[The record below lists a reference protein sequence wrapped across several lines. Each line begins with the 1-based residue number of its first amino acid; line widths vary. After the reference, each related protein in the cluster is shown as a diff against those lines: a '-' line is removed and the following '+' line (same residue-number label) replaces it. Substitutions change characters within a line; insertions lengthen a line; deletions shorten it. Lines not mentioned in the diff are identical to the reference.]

1 MSDNQKTLNSSIEF
15 TGVGLHTGEGVHM
28 VIEPAKINHG
38 VKFQRIDLENQP
50 VLPAD
55 INLVTDTQRSTTL
68 EKDNVKIVTVE
79 HLMSALYALGVN
91 NVLIKMDSSEVPIL
105 DGSAKCFVEEIQKVG
120 LKVQDAPLKYIDLP
134 DPIHY
139 TDPDSGSEILFV
151 PTNNFIISVVLDYQN
166 LALGTQ
172 YAEIRDLKDYSTEI
186 ASCKTFVFLTELEK
200 LSNANLIKGGGLENA
215 IVVVDRE
222 DTKPSEIKKLAHL
235 LGKDGSDIQ
244 INGNVLNNCEMQF
257 YNEPARHKLLD
268 VIGDLALIGM
278 PIKGHIITKKPGHK
292 LNTSFAQILKKAMK
306 DQEKL
311 PKQFDLTKKPLYD
324 IVEIEK
330 MLPHRY
336 PFLLIDK
343 IMEISDDGIIGV
355 KNVTMNENYFMGHF
369 PKNPVMPGVLQIEA
383 MAQTGGIFSLSKVK
397 DPHLYTT
404 YFMKIDNVKFKRKV
418 IPGDTVVF
426 ELKLLSPIRRGL
438 VHMGG
443 KGYVNGEV
451 CIEAEMLAHVAKDR
465 TEE

>member
-15 TGVGLHTGEGVHM
+15 TGVGLHTGEDVHM

-50 VLPAD
+50 ILPAD

-91 NVLIKMDSSEVPIL
+91 NVLIKLDSSEVPIL
-105 DGSAKCFVEEIQKVG
+105 DGSAKYFVEEIQKVG

-134 DPIHY
+134 NPIHY

-151 PTNNFIISVVLDYQN
+151 PTNTFIISVVLDYQN
-166 LALGTQ
+166 HALGTQ
-172 YAEIRDLKDYSTEI
+172 YAEIRDLKNYTTEI

-200 LSNANLIKGGGLENA
+200 LSKANLIKGGELENA

-222 DTKPSEIKKLAHL
+222 DINPSEIKKLAHL
-235 LGKDGSDIQ
+235 LGKDDFDIQ
-244 INGNVLNNCEMQF
+244 INGNILNNCEMQF
-257 YNEPARHKLLD
+257 HNEPARHKLLD

-355 KNVTMNENYFMGHF
+355 KNVTMN
-369 PKNPVMPGVLQIEA
+369 
-383 MAQTGGIFSLSKVK
+383 
-397 DPHLYTT
+397 
-404 YFMKIDNVKFKRKV
+404 
-418 IPGDTVVF
+418 
-426 ELKLLSPIRRGL
+426 
-438 VHMGG
+438 
-443 KGYVNGEV
+443 
-451 CIEAEMLAHVAKDR
+451 
-465 TEE
+465 